1 MKKKLENCFLIIS
14 YFRLKKITAFCINLK
29 TTFWDRVHLGVTSTQ
44 RVDDGEAHLEWAL
57 TAMWH
62 KEKFEDDERGRLKIA
77 NGTRNLP

>member
-1 MKKKLENCFLIIS
+1 MSPLLRGWTMEL
-14 YFRLKKITAFCINLK
+14 
-29 TTFWDRVHLGVTSTQ
+29 D
-44 RVDDGEAHLEWAL
+44 LEWAL